1 MDHQSRNYTQT
12 FNLLTIGQRGVG
24 KTVFLAGSYSELNQ
38 VPTKHSQPLRF
49 DCEDNTERAKFEQI
63 YSYVAR
69 TGQYPP
75 PTLKITSFNFSL
87 KRRHLWGEKTLYSFR
102 WWDIPGE
109 FCHLDNADFQKLVLS
124 SHAGCIF
131 INTDALLNAPA
142 YLQSLE
148 ETIRQVVTIA
158 TVAQQHDLKYPL
170 ALIFTKCDLLD
181 GTAHNLLKIE
191 SKVQPLLAR
200 LESIQADYK
209 KFYSAIPI
217 VSHAGQATLKAKG
230 AAQVLL
236 WLGAQ
241 LRKLSRVKPQQ
252 NLNSQLIQDFNSSL
266 SQTNDIEDF
275 FVLSSTTNTG
285 NNILTRLSIVGIG
298 LVGFGI
304 FLFFTFR
311 PFLPTNQLSQIQ
323 NQRLISQYEQ
333 RLQLQPNDDST
344 IINLARLYILH
355 GQPQRAIP
363 LIEKLGRECQN
374 GYPREKAKNS

>member
-1 MDHQSRNYTQT
+1 MNNLSKSYTKT
-12 FNLLTIGQRGVG
+12 FNLLSIGQRGVG
-24 KTVFLAGSYSELNQ
+24 KTVFLAGSYTELNS
-38 VPTKHSQPLRF
+38 VLTKHSQQLRF
-49 DCEDNTERAKFEQI
+49 DCGDNTEKAKFEQI

-69 TGQYPP
+69 TGDYPP
-75 PTLKITSFNFSL
+75 PTLKITTFNFSL
-87 KRRHLWGEKTLYSFR
+87 KRRHLWGEKTLYCFR

-109 FCHLDNADFQKLVLS
+109 YCHLDNADFQKLVLS

-131 INTDALLNAPA
+131 INTDALLHAPA

-181 GTAHNLLKIE
+181 GTAHSLLKIE

-200 LESIQADYK
+200 LEAIQADYK

-230 AAQVLL
+230 AASALV
-236 WLGAQ
+236 WLGSH
-241 LRKLSRVKPQQ
+241 LRKLYQSKPQR
-252 NLNSQLIQDFNSSL
+252 NLGTELIQSFNNALEETSAIDEL
-266 SQTNDIEDF
+266 LIPT
-275 FVLSSTTNTG
+275 STFTG
-285 NNILTRLSIVGIG
+285 KNAFTRLNFVGIG

-304 FLFFTFR
+304 FIFFIFR
-311 PFLPTNQLSQIQ
+311 PFIPTAQLSQIQ
-323 NQRLISQYEQ
+323 NQRLISEYEQ
-333 RLQLQPNDDST
+333 RLQLQPDDSST
-344 IINLARLYILH
+344 MINLANLYILH

-363 LIEKLGRECQN
+363 LIEKLGRGC
-374 GYPREKAKNS
+374 KNSPPKNKS